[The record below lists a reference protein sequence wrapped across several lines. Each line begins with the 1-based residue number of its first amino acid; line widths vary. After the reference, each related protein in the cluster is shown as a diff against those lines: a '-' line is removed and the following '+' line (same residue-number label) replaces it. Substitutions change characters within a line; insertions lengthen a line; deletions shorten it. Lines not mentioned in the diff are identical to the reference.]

1 MREMMASLPH
11 HRQPTTIARVDD
23 TPVLSATVQ
32 SDDRLDREATKAV
45 DTIISASSSSSSSS
59 SMRSRGCDLY
69 MEWLDSPYLSH
80 QLQRID
86 RIHFMKTAL
95 EKYSCLS
102 NKSTSDEQARSSI
115 IAGDRIRSLGHL
127 PSIIAMDVI
136 PTLQNMCQIEHVYDN
151 EYIEQLQ
158 LHHDPS
164 LWMHCEASSSLS
176 RRITRHSRP
185 AREDA
190 RQYVR
195 FPALKKLLHSS
206 DDRLMMDLLTWKLM

>member
-1 MREMMASLPH
+1 
-11 HRQPTTIARVDD
+11 V
-23 TPVLSATVQ
+23 
-32 SDDRLDREATKAV
+32 
-45 DTIISASSSSSSSS
+45 
-59 SMRSRGCDLY
+59 
-69 MEWLDSPYLSH
+69 
-80 QLQRID
+80 
-86 RIHFMKTAL
+86 KTAL

-115 IAGDRIRSLGHL
+115 IAGDRVRSLGHL

-136 PTLQNMCQIEHVYDN
+136 PTLQNMSQIEYVYDN

-158 LHHDPS
+158 LHDDPS
-164 LWMHCEASSSLS
+164 ISMHCETSSSSSSS

-195 FPALKKLLHSS
+195 FPTLKKLLHSS
-206 DDRLMMDLLTWKLM
+206 DDRLMMDLLAWKLM